1 MSRKLGVKLLLPIQP
16 KIRMIGNG
24 LRDWNCAYAF
34 QLSGNDVETVAHYK
48 NVQ

>member
-1 MSRKLGVKLLLPIQP
+1 
-16 KIRMIGNG
+16 MIGNG

-48 NVQ
+48 MFNS